1 MEIKIGIRQA
11 VRELTVETDASAAD
25 VEADFKAALTE
36 GTLLALADE
45 KGRRILV
52 PASQITYLDLGQ
64 EKARPVGFGA
74 L

>member
-11 VRELTVETDASAAD
+11 ARELTVETDSSAAE
-25 VEADFKAALTE
+25 VEADLKAALTE
-36 GTLLALADE
+36 GTVLALADQ

-52 PASQITYLDLGQ
+52 PANQIAYLDLGQ

>member
-11 VRELTVETDASAAD
+11 ARELAVETDASAAD
-25 VEADFKAALTE
+25 VEADLKTALAE
-36 GTLLALADE
+36 GGLLALTDQ

-52 PASQITYLDLGQ
+52 PAAQIAYVDLGQ
-64 EKARPVGFGA
+64 EKSRPVGFGA

>member
-11 VRELTVETDASAAD
+11 ARELAVETDASAAD
-25 VEADFKAALTE
+25 VEADLKAALAE
-36 GTLLALADE
+36 GGLLALTDQ

-52 PASQITYLDLGQ
+52 PAAQIAYVDLGQ
-64 EKARPVGFGA
+64 EKSRPVGFGA